1 MLHCKHLRPSPTPF
15 QLEFVAKAS
24 YHAHLGS
31 KGEKR
36 TATSYAQTLDDRI
49 DRFVLGR
56 PTSQKWKNSN
66 LSRLSQSL
74 SLEKDVTRVFR
85 RGKSRR
91 LPPPRRWWSNRLM
104 LSGDERQYRRPLM
117 VLTAVR
123 VEVRV
128 RVPTSFDLK
137 RWD

>member
-56 PTSQKWKNSN
+56 PTSRKWKNSN

-74 SLEKDVTRVFR
+74 SLEKDVRVFR

-117 VLTAVR
+117 VLTVVR